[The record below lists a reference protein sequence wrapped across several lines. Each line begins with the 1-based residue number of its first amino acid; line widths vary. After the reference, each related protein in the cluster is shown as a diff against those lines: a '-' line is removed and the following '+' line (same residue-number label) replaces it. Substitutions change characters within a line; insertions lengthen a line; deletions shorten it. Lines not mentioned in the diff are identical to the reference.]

1 MNQRVLLTIARYV
14 SIIFTPF
21 YLPLMGQIALFA
33 LSYMRMLPLTYKL
46 TVLLLIYTCTVMAPT
61 YLIRIYRHYQGWHI
75 WHVFSREERMVPYVI
90 SIACYFLCF
99 YLLNLLHVPY
109 FMSSIVVAAIA
120 VQILCALTNNFW
132 KISTHTAAIGG
143 TMGCL
148 VAFSIIFGFNPL
160 WWTCVLIILAGI
172 VGTGRMLLRQHT
184 LGEVVGGFLLG
195 SATGFTTVLL
205 C

>member
-132 KISTHTAAIGG
+132 KISTPRQPSEARWAAWSPSPSSSASIRSGG
-143 TMGCL
+143 P
-148 VAFSIIFGFNPL
+148 ASSSSWP
-160 WWTCVLIILAGI
+160 A
-172 VGTGRMLLRQHT
+172 
-184 LGEVVGGFLLG
+184 
-195 SATGFTTVLL
+195 
-205 C
+205 